1 MKNYMY
7 RCNFFIVVIILFF
20 SINIFAS
27 LIDEYNSAK
36 KDLLY
41 IEKSRKVSRQS
52 YILTAEKFYKIYAKA
67 PRSSLADDALYLCA
81 KTYMKSY
88 SRFRNKND
96 LSNALKYFRLLAA
109 NYKSRWAADAY
120 YKAAYIYY
128 LKKDY
133 VSAKYMIKKLKAKY
147 PGSSKIKDAKRLLAK
162 IKSATKPKKIKSSVR
177 KTGYIKKNS
186 KSIVIKGIRY
196 WSNKD
201 YTRIVVDL
209 SSPAKF
215 EKHWLK
221 KNEKLNL
228 PPRLFV
234 DIYNSNV
241 EGNIPEVI
249 NVKNG
254 LISRI
259 RWGKFKDGVTRVVLD
274 TISVK
279 EFSVFQLVNP
289 ARIVIDIT
297 GEVKKSTQFSKKK
310 NSNNRANYSDTL
322 ASVFGLKIKTIVIDP
337 GHGGKDPGCN
347 YYGLKEKDIVLD
359 VGLHLRKLL
368 KKNTK
373 LKVLM
378 TRDRD
383 VFIPLEERTAY
394 ANKKRA
400 DIFVSIHVNAS
411 RNRRA
416 KGVETYVLNVTKD
429 KSALEVAAFENQ
441 ATEKSL
447 SDLQGILKDII
458 LNSKLEESLILAKS
472 VQNSLVLHLKENSL
486 GVKQA
491 PFYVLVGAKMPSIL
505 IETGFLSN
513 KKEARKFAT
522 KRYREEIAEGIF
534 NGLMKYIKKY
544 NGR

>member
-1 MKNYMY
+1 MFRNK
-7 RCNFFIVVIILFF
+7 FFIITLVFLLF
-20 SINIFAS
+20 SSLAFAD

-36 KDLLY
+36 KDLRY
-41 IEKSRKVSRQS
+41 IEKSRRVSRQS

-88 SRFRNKND
+88 YRFKNKND
-96 LSNALKYFRLLAA
+96 LTNALKYFRLLAA

-133 VSAKYMIKKLKAKY
+133 VSAKYMIKKLRAKY
-147 PGSSKIKDAKRLLAK
+147 PRSSKVKDAKKLLAK
-162 IKSATKPKKIKSSVR
+162 IEKNTKPKQIKSSVR
-177 KTGYIKKNS
+177 KTAYTSNNS
-186 KSIVIKGIRY
+186 KNVNIKGIRY
-196 WSNKD
+196 WSNED
-201 YTRIVVDL
+201 YTRIVIDL
-209 SSPAKF
+209 NKPAKF

-234 DIYNSNV
+234 DIYNSSV
-241 EGNIPEVI
+241 VGNIPEVI
-249 NVKNG
+249 NVKDG

-259 RWGKFKDGVTRVVLD
+259 RWGRFKDGVTRVVLD

-279 EFSVFQLVNP
+279 EFSVFQLINP
-289 ARIVIDIT
+289 ARIVIDVT
-297 GEVKKSTQFSKKK
+297 GEANKSILASRRN
-310 NSNNRANYSDTL
+310 NSNKEGNYSDTL

-359 VGLHLRKLL
+359 VGLHLRKLF
-368 KKNTK
+368 KENTK

-383 VFIPLEERTAY
+383 IFIPLEERTAF
-394 ANKKRA
+394 ANKNRA

-472 VQNSLVLHLKENSL
+472 VQDSLVYHIKENSL

-513 KKEARKFAT
+513 KVEARKFAT
-522 KRYREEIAEGIF
+522 KKYRGEIAEGIF
-534 NGLMKYIKKY
+534 KGLMKYINKY